1 MPETDFAETY
11 ADTTSSNLGRQRAF
25 RLLRRAFII
34 APIAFG
40 LDKLSEFLRRWDHL
54 GPWLNDII
62 PGAGSA
68 QAILAVGIVEIFAG
82 LALTALP
89 HFFGERAQAF
99 IDPLVGLASDA
110 LSRLLS

>member
-1 MPETDFAETY
+1 MAETDFAETY
-11 ADTTSSNLGRQRAF
+11 ADTKSSHLGRQRAF
-25 RLLRRAFII
+25 RLFRRAFII

-82 LALTALP
+82 LAVTALP
-89 HFFGERAQAF
+89 HFGERAQAF